1 MLFFLVSTFVVGCL
15 VMAPFSEEGRRGV
28 GVAVR
33 GVFQVLMRVILGSL
47 VVVGAFYILL

>member
-28 GVAVR
+28 GVAVN
-33 GVFQVLMRVILGSL
+33 GVLQVLMRVILGSL